1 MPDSLGRLSI
11 FIGDERAMRGRERVG
26 DEGIIG
32 SGMGDERVRRWEMG
46 LWNEREVG

>member
-1 MPDSLGRLSI
+1 MRGR
-11 FIGDERAMRGRERVG
+11 ERGRERVG